1 MQRLK
6 TLLLATSMV
15 AAGGSLAS
23 ADEVG
28 ASVSTATASDTD
40 GFVVPKGKLVLDA
53 QLEINLSS
61 GNAFKPVS
69 LAPDLWYGVTD
80 DITLGLVH
88 SSLGETGFIGAA
100 GDSLCLTGS
109 SDGCAHV
116 YNKVGLD
123 GRIRLKRPLALDVG
137 LYVNSF
143 SDPFQLDAKIG
154 LDARWAWDKLSLE
167 LQPSI
172 FIGLTNRA
180 PKDAMGNPIPSEA
193 NSETLFIP
201 ATVAYRVAPKAD
213 LALQAGL
220 VLPFTDTSNTWSVPI
235 SLAARFAA
243 TPKLGI
249 GLAFTFLDL
258 IGGASTADDRSLT
271 LGGTYAF

>member
-1 MQRLK
+1 MQRLH
-6 TLLLATSMV
+6 TLLLATSLV
-15 AAGGSLAS
+15 GAGASLAS

-61 GNAFKPVS
+61 DNAFKPVS
-69 LAPDLWYGVTD
+69 LSPDLWYGVTD

-88 SSLGETGFIGAA
+88 SSLGETGLIGAA

-123 GRIRLKRPLALDVG
+123 GRIRLVRPLALDVG

-143 SDPFQLDAKIG
+143 ADPFHLDAKIG
-154 LDARWAWDKLSLE
+154 LDARWAWNKLSLE
-167 LQPSI
+167 LQPSF
-172 FIGLTNRA
+172 FIGLTNRN
-180 PKDAMGNPIPSEA
+180 PKDAMGNALPKEA
-193 NSETLFIP
+193 DTETLFIP
-201 ATVAYRVAPKAD
+201 ATVAYRVVPKAD

-235 SLAARFAA
+235 SIAARFAA

-258 IGGASTADDRSLT
+258 IGGTSTADDRSLT